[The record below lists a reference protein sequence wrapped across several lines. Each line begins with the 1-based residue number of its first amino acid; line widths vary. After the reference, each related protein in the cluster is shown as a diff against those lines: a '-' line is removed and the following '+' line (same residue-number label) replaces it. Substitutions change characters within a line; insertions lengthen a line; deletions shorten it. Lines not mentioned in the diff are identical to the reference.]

1 MIIFKTFH
9 GLENFH
15 ITFQDFPYFS
25 SICMNPDHRLA
36 CHSIDTSTGMT
47 STKRQMNHFVATID
61 HAQPQLSVSRYT
73 SGHLCLEIHRCT
85 WYRYYH
91 RETWY
96 VNIRL
101 ENILIFLKISK
112 ITDFFSRYFQWAFAD
127 TLLKYKI
134 YYQIVV
140 CVCVLCILGKVL

>member
-1 MIIFKTFH
+1 
-9 GLENFH
+9 
-15 ITFQDFPYFS
+15 
-25 SICMNPDHRLA
+25 
-36 CHSIDTSTGMT
+36 
-47 STKRQMNHFVATID
+47 MNHFVATID

-85 WYRYYH
+85 RYRYYH

-101 ENILIFLKISK
+101 ENIMIFSKILKISK
-112 ITDFFSRYFQWAFAD
+112 KNQIFFYIFDIYRAFAY

-134 YYQIVV
+134 YYQQ
-140 CVCVLCILGKVL
+140 